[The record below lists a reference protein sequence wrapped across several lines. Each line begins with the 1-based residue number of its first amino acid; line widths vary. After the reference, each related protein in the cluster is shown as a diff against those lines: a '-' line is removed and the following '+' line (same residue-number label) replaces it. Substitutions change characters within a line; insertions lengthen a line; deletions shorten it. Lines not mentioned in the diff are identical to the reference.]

1 MKPSSARGVG
11 TRPRPPGVARG
22 ARLMFQPM
30 REFPLRTRL
39 RLCFAISGTRSLA
52 VGYLDVGENAY
63 FPRLFSPL
71 RVGRRTLRNRIA
83 LPATTTNY
91 GARNRVT
98 DRWISFLAER
108 AKGGA
113 GMSSP
118 KSSRSIRRRSARRDR
133 DWL

>member
-1 MKPSSARGVG
+1 MS
-11 TRPRPPGVARG
+11 
-22 ARLMFQPM
+22 
-30 REFPLRTRL
+30 
-39 RLCFAISGTRSLA
+39 
-52 VGYLDVGENAY
+52 ENAY

-71 RVGRRTLRNRIA
+71 QVGRRTLRNRIA

-113 GMSSP
+113 GMVITRNYRC
-118 KSSRSIRRRSARRDR
+118 RSGGALPSLDR
-133 DWL
+133 NRL